1 MIEHHASLIAKSLLG
16 EPNERFSK
24 GSELRWGNF
33 GSLSV
38 DLDKGT
44 YFDHEVGSGGG
55 LVDLIRREG
64 KDPMTYLTELGI
76 EGEKP
81 QGPRIVAQYT
91 YFNKV
96 GEEVYQVCRYEP
108 KTFRP
113 RRKTSSGYVMGLSGV
128 TPLPYNLPDIL
139 TQAQKPIF
147 IV

>member
-24 GSELRWGNF
+24 GTELRWGNF

-38 DLDKGT
+38 DLEKAT

-81 QGPRIVAQYT
+81 QTPSGPRINNGLMMGHTAQCAALIRYIDKKDI
-91 YFNKV
+91 KV
-96 GEEVYQVCRYEP
+96 G
-108 KTFRP
+108 TFEH
-113 RRKTSSGYVMGLSGV
+113 V
-128 TPLPYNLPDIL
+128 TPPPLPRPESIGRLPHG
-139 TQAQKPIF
+139 
-147 IV
+147 